1 MAEGGV
7 ESEEYLTYLAEESG
21 NVAADGNFSVQV
33 RLDVAYQQYR

>member
-7 ESEEYLTYLAEESG
+7 DSEEYLTYLAEGSG

-33 RLDVAYQQYR
+33 RLDVAHQQYR